1 MLRLQSNFQVVYL
14 FEKKKTMHVRTVSIQ
29 MLEVNVLFYHTAQFS
44 CPKNLIK
51 NKQNLSTFTKFSKI
65 SISLQI
71 QTNNELKTIPN
82 FCE

>member
-1 MLRLQSNFQVVYL
+1 
-14 FEKKKTMHVRTVSIQ
+14 